1 MSQTVTSTVTK
12 SGEPMPAKKL
22 PDSAVELI
30 GEIEEKIY
38 VIRGK
43 RVMLD
48 SDLASLY
55 KVETRVLNQ
64 AVKRNMKRFPPD
76 FVFQLDENEV
86 TELRNSSQI
95 VMSSKRHRGRAYR
108 PYAFTE
114 HGAVMLA

>member
-1 MSQTVTSTVTK
+1 
-12 SGEPMPAKKL
+12 MPAKKL

-95 VMSSKRHRGRAYR
+95 VMSSNLLSDAGARMVSQTVIASPSLRPRAG
-108 PYAFTE
+108 T
-114 HGAVMLA
+114 